1 MSNQIEKLESERR
14 KNTKGLFLVQS
25 LFLLFWLLRFF
36 LRSSGILYEPMRSIG
51 IAVLIAA
58 LIAQVYYVIK
68 LAYIAK
74 KMKSD
79 PELFSALNNELVQLN
94 ELKSWKTA
102 FFSTVGC
109 LLFLGLISFIFP
121 IEDLIFVIL
130 TAILT
135 GSGAYNL
142 AFLVLDRG

>member
-1 MSNQIEKLESERR
+1 MRDQIEKLESDRR
-14 KNTKGLFLVQS
+14 RNTKGLFLVQS
-25 LFLLFWLLRFF
+25 LFLVFWLLRFF
-36 LRSSGILYEPMRSIG
+36 LKTSGVLDKPLQSLG
-51 IAVLIAA
+51 IIVLVAA

-68 LAYIAK
+68 LASVAK

-79 PELFSALNNELVQLN
+79 PEIFSTLNNELVQLN
-94 ELKSWKTA
+94 ELKSWKAA

-130 TAILT
+130 TAVLA

-142 AFLVLDRG
+142 TFLVLDRG

>member
-1 MSNQIEKLESERR
+1 MRDQIEKLENDRR
-14 KNTKGLFLVQS
+14 RNTKGFFLVQS
-25 LFLLFWLLRFF
+25 LFLIFWLLRFF
-36 LRSSGILYEPMRSIG
+36 LRSSGILYSQLRTIG
-51 IAVLIAA
+51 IIVLVAA

-68 LAYIAK
+68 LASIAK

-79 PELFSALNNELVQLN
+79 PEIFSALNNELVQLN
-94 ELKSWKTA
+94 ELKSWKAA

-109 LLFLGLISFIFP
+109 LLFLGLISFLFP
-121 IEDLIFVIL
+121 IKDLIFVIL
-130 TAILT
+130 TAILA